1 MAKKNTNTQGM
12 TCEQMKT
19 SLKTLIDNH
28 NASEDLAERQ
38 KLGKQALQLKEDYNK
53 TSLLDA
59 YAEAME
65 AENPMLAFVKAYTYP
80 TLTVTS
86 KKDTGNLTLKDDT
99 KAVMNLWDFVEWAA
113 GRNKQVAHA
122 LDWKAKAT
130 EAQKTLVEVVEKFV
144 NDSTTMDV
152 GVLKTALQDAFN
164 SVLMV
169 PGDNGNN
176 SIIAKSKDCRV
187 IIMTCG
193 NMDYKNFQA
202 NFGQSKTWQK
212 QFLAFLN
219 RAAEGKE
226 ATLMFGDPEEQSTD
240 NADED
245 SAEESEAT
253 TTEAHAAEEPKTEEV
268 KAE

>member
-12 TCEQMKT
+12 TCEQMKEQ
-19 SLKTLIDNH
+19 LKTIIDNH
-28 NASEDLAERQ
+28 NGSEDLAERQ
-38 KLGKQALQLKEDYNK
+38 KLGAQAIKLKEDYNK
-53 TSLLDA
+53 TSLLDT
-59 YAEAME
+59 YAEAMD
-65 AENPMLAFVKAYTYP
+65 AEKPMLAFIKAYTYP

-113 GRNKQVAHA
+113 GRNKQVTNA
-122 LDWKAKAT
+122 LDWKSKSA
-130 EAQKTLVEVVEKFV
+130 EAQKVLVDVVEKFI
-144 NDSTTMDV
+144 NSDTKPEV
-152 GVLKTALQDAFN
+152 GELKTALQDAFN
-164 SVLMV
+164 SVVMV
-169 PGDNGNN
+169 PGENGNN
-176 SIIAKSKDCRV
+176 SIIAKSKACR
-187 IIMTCG
+187 IIIATCST
-193 NMDYKNFQA
+193 MDYKSFQA

-226 ATLMFGDPEEQSTD
+226 FVLTFGDPEDQSTE
-240 NADED
+240 NAAED

-253 TTEAHAAEEPKTEEV
+253 TEET